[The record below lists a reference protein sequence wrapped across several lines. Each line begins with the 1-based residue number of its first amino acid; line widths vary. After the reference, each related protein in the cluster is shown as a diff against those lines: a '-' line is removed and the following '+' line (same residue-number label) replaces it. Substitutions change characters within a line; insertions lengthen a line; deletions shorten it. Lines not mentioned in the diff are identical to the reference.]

1 MANYPYVGYQTP
13 GYQPP
18 GYQTPGYQTP
28 FNSPTIPSQAQNFVC
43 RPVASREEVLSFP
56 ADFMGSPQ
64 FFPDIAH
71 GVIYMKRLNSQTGSA
86 DIFEFKTERQQEA
99 PQIAFAP
106 MQDLMDLRDAVE
118 NLKGEVDKLK
128 KPQRMVKKNDASD
141 E

>member
-1 MANYPYVGYQTP
+1 
-13 GYQPP
+13 
-18 GYQTPGYQTP
+18 
-28 FNSPTIPSQAQNFVC
+28 
-43 RPVASREEVLSFP
+43 
-56 ADFMGSPQ
+56 MGSPQ

-86 DIFEFKTERQQEA
+86 DIFEFKTEHQQEA